1 MNVRHIVKAIH
12 EDVERGESARANSPT
27 PGSAGNSE
35 LAALR
40 NAFERLHTVR
50 HLVGRMPPSP
60 GTLRGRMGSHLVRIV
75 QRMLFWYTPQIHR
88 FQDEAAQTLNCL
100 LGVLERQADVID
112 VLRKD
117 VAALRRDL
125 WVPGA
130 GTPQGNLPATTATTG
145 STTAIPASFEFALQ
159 DHFRGS
165 EQDTTAKL
173 RVWLDEITAMAN
185 ANRLREGAWLDIGCG
200 RGEWL
205 AMVTKAGFR
214 VTGID
219 PSAAAV
225 AHCRDAGL
233 TAEQADA
240 RTWLEQCPDGSLAV
254 ISAFHVVE
262 HMPAEVLLRF
272 VQLAAR
278 KLQAGGVLA
287 IETPNP
293 ANLTMG
299 AHHFWLDP
307 THQRPLPASLL
318 RFVMGYFGLKVVK
331 QLELNPCP
339 EHEHLP
345 FAEVDV
351 VRRIDQVL
359 YGPRDYGLIGRRDA

>member
-1 MNVRHIVKAIH
+1 MNVRNIVKAIH
-12 EDVERGESARANSPT
+12 EDIEQSDPARAGSPA
-27 PGSAGNSE
+27 PKSSGQSE

-40 NAFERLHTVR
+40 NAFDRLYSVR

-60 GTLRGRMGSHLVRIV
+60 GTLRGRLGRHLVQVV

-88 FQDEAAQTLNCL
+88 FQDEAAQTLDGL
-100 LGVLERQADVID
+100 LRVVELQADMID

-117 VAALRRDL
+117 LTSLRRDL
-125 WVPGA
+125 WEQRADTPQGAPSTA
-130 GTPQGNLPATTATTG
+130 GTPGT
-145 STTAIPASFEFALQ
+145 IPASFEFALQ

-165 EQDTTAKL
+165 EQNTTTKL
-173 RVWLDEITAMAN
+173 SVWLDEITAIAN
-185 ANRLREGAWLDIGCG
+185 AKRLSEGAWLDIGCG

-205 AMVTKAGFR
+205 ALVAKAGIR

-219 PSAAAV
+219 ASAAAV
-225 AHCRDAGL
+225 AHCREARL
-233 TAEQADA
+233 TAEHADA
-240 RTWLEQCPDGSLAV
+240 RSWLEQCPDGSLAV

-262 HMPAEVLLRF
+262 HMPAEVLLSF

-299 AHHFWLDP
+299 AHHFWNDP
-307 THQRPLPASLL
+307 THQRPVPASLL
-318 RFVMGYFGLKVVK
+318 RFVMVYFGLKVVK

-339 EHEHLP
+339 DAEHLP
-345 FAEVDV
+345 FAEIDV
-351 VRRIDQVL
+351 VRRIDHL
-359 YGPRDYGLIGRRDA
+359 MFGPQDYGLIGRRDA